1 MSKEIDI
8 EKIIAWCDEQA
19 EKGLSLELCWEGG
32 GDSGWVYFE
41 LDEETVETEET
52 EALVDMMYAEL
63 DYGSWA
69 GEFSAS
75 GRAAYNS
82 LTKCFEGID
91 CYSEEEWDTL
101 TFDTPIEIRVPKS
114 FGFDNFEFEITGNYD
129 EDLSCS
135 TSFHIT
141 NGFITPEISSF
152 EDTLDIATQLKIEFK
167 DVEVRYVN
175 EHQVISRSEFE
186 EDGDFLVY
194 NIAEC
199 SYSTENEEENNV
211 SIDLKE
217 MLENINTYTNE

>member
-32 GDSGWVYFE
+32 GDSGWVHFE
-41 LDEETVETEET
+41 LDEEDIETEET

-75 GRAAYNS
+75 GRAAYDS

-91 CYSEEEWDTL
+91 CYSEEEWESL

-114 FGFDNFEFEITGNYD
+114 FGFDNFEFEINGNYD
-129 EDLSCS
+129 EDLTCS
-135 TSFHIT
+135 TSFHIV
-141 NGFITPEISSF
+141 NGFITPEMRDF
-152 EDTLDIATQLKIEFK
+152 EDALDIPAELETAFK
-167 DVEVRYVN
+167 DIDVRYVN
-175 EHQVISRSEFE
+175 ENKVISRSEFE

-194 NIAEC
+194 NIKEC

-217 MLENINTYTNE
+217 MLENKNIDPNE